1 MKKILAIILALALVA
16 GGAIVLT
23 SCNGNDEPETTT
35 AADESTTLA
44 DESTTLA
51 DESTTLADESTTLAD
66 ESTTLAEDES
76 ETVSEEATGEEVSAP
91 ATTDEILAAYNDAV
105 NGAISAK
112 AGYDKKRVT
121 AIQSLEGGALMKI
134 GLVQDA
140 VSDFLGVGTK
150 DYPNA
155 KGKAE
160 FMSKASLSASDV
172 TSATCKEADGKYTI
186 TINLK
191 DGSSNSSASG
201 KSDSSPLKRSGLYVG
216 EGDKSEYDYKNAD
229 NIYVALNGLDEASV
243 EAVKLNATK
252 GKIVAE
258 IDAETGRLVKLTVSF
273 VFNANLT
280 KVKYAIASINEATG
294 IADTTVTFS
303 NFKY

>member
-1 MKKILAIILALALVA
+1 MKKILAIILALALVV

-35 AADESTTLA
+35 AAPVETTEAPVEESTDA
-44 DESTTLA
+44 PVEESTEA
-51 DESTTLADESTTLAD
+51 PVEESTAAPVEG
-66 ESTTLAEDES
+66 ES
-76 ETVSEEATGEEVSAP
+76 ETVSEDASTEAVSVP
-91 ATTDEILAAYNDAV
+91 ATTDEILAVYNDAI

-191 DGSSNSSASG
+191 DGASNSSASG
-201 KSDSSPLKRSGLYVG
+201 KSDSSPLKKSGLYVG
-216 EGDKSEYDYKNAD
+216 EGDSSKFDYKNAD

-258 IDAETGRLVKLTVSF
+258 IDAATGNIVKLTVSF

-280 KVKYAIASINEATG
+280 NVKYSVASIKEATG
-294 IADTTVTFS
+294 IADTTVTYT

>member
-1 MKKILAIILALALVA
+1 MKKILAIILALVLVV
-16 GGAIVLT
+16 GGAVVLT

-35 AADESTTLA
+35 LADESTTLA

-66 ESTTLAEDES
+66 ESTTLAEGES
-76 ETVSEEATGEEVSAP
+76 ETVSEEASTEAATAP
-91 ATTDEILAAYNDAV
+91 ATTDEILAVYNDAI

-112 AGYDKKRVT
+112 AGYAKKRVT

-150 DYPNA
+150 EYPNE

-160 FMSKASLSASDV
+160 YMGKASLSASDV

-191 DGSSNSSASG
+191 DGASNSSASG
-201 KSDSSPLKRSGLYVG
+201 KSDSSPLNKSGLFVG
-216 EGDKSEYDYKNAD
+216 EGDKSAYDYKNAD

-258 IDAETGRLVKLTVSF
+258 IDATTGNIVNLTVSF
-273 VFNANLT
+273 DFNANLT
-280 KVKYAIASINEATG
+280 KVKYAIASISEATG

>member
-1 MKKILAIILALALVA
+1 MKKILAIILALALVV

-35 AADESTTLA
+35 AAPVETTEALVEESTA
-44 DESTTLA
+44 APVEESTDA
-51 DESTTLADESTTLAD
+51 SVEESTAAPVEG
-66 ESTTLAEDES
+66 ES
-76 ETVSEEATGEEVSAP
+76 ETVSEDASTEAVSVP
-91 ATTDEILAAYNDAV
+91 ATTDEILAVYNDAI

-191 DGSSNSSASG
+191 DGASNSSASG
-201 KSDSSPLKRSGLYVG
+201 KSDSSPLQKSGLYVG
-216 EGDKSEYDYKNAD
+216 QGDKSAYDYKNAD

-258 IDAETGRLVKLTVSF
+258 IDAATGNISKLTVSF

-294 IADTTVTFS
+294 IADTTVTFT

>member
-1 MKKILAIILALALVA
+1 MKKILAIILALALVV

-35 AADESTTLA
+35 AAPVETTDAPVEESTDA
-44 DESTTLA
+44 PVEESTDA
-51 DESTTLADESTTLAD
+51 PVEESTEAPVEG
-66 ESTTLAEDES
+66 ES
-76 ETVSEEATGEEVSAP
+76 ETVSEEASTEEVSVP
-91 ATTDEILAAYNDAV
+91 ATTDEILAVYNDAI

-112 AGYDKKRVT
+112 AGYNKKRVT

-191 DGSSNSSASG
+191 DGASNSSASG
-201 KSDSSPLKRSGLYVG
+201 NSDSSPLLKSGLYVG
-216 EGDKSEYDYKNAD
+216 KGDKSEYDYKNAD

-258 IDAETGRLVKLTVSF
+258 IDAATGNIVKLTVSF

-294 IADTTVTFS
+294 IADTTVTFT